1 MRIIIFGPPG
11 SGKGTQAKLLTE
23 KFRIP
28 HISTGDL
35 LREAV
40 TKKTPLGIKAKG
52 YLDAG
57 MLVPDDVMIG
67 LIREVITTTKAKEGF
82 ILDGFP
88 RTIPQA
94 DALDR
99 LFEELGIRLDSVI
112 SLRVEHDE
120 VIRRLTDRR
129 MCRSCGRIFNP
140 SQLRMDDPTKC
151 PQCGGEL
158 FQRSDDTLDTARRRL
173 NIYLMDTKPLKD
185 FYRRSNRF
193 TQIDGMRDISTIHA
207 EIVSILEKRKLKN
220 SAVTGR
226 V

>member
-23 KFRIP
+23 RFHIP

-40 TKKTPLGIKAKG
+40 AKKSPLGMKAKG

-57 MLVPDDVMIG
+57 ALVPDDVMIG
-67 LIREVITTTKAKEGF
+67 LIREVVASGKAKDGF

-94 DALDR
+94 EALDR
-99 LFEELGIRLDSVI
+99 LFEELGIRLDGVI

-120 VIRRLTDRR
+120 VVRRLTDRR
-129 MCRSCGRIFNP
+129 SCRSCGRIFNP
-140 SQLRMDDPTKC
+140 SQLLKDDPAKC
-151 PQCGGEL
+151 PRCGGEL
-158 FQRSDDTLDTARRRL
+158 YQRSDDTLETARRRL
-173 NIYLMDTKPLKD
+173 DVYLRDTKPLKD
-185 FYRRSNRF
+185 FYRRSGRF
-193 TQIDGMRDISTIHA
+193 TQIDGMRDISTIQE
-207 EIVSILEKRKLKN
+207 EIISILGKSKRKKTT
-220 SAVTGR
+220 ATG
-226 V
+226 